1 MTGEMPQMFHPMQEE
16 SACRL
21 RVKGCLYDY
30 VGGTTGLPR
39 ITADLLQCPDR
50 QRRADAGNATLLE
63 SRPML
68 PVGCYNQLMIRSISS
83 LSALDEAGEI
93 DGWRM
98 N

>member
-1 MTGEMPQMFHPMQEE
+1 
-16 SACRL
+16 
-21 RVKGCLYDY
+21 
-30 VGGTTGLPR
+30 
-39 ITADLLQCPDR
+39 
-50 QRRADAGNATLLE
+50 
-63 SRPML
+63 ML